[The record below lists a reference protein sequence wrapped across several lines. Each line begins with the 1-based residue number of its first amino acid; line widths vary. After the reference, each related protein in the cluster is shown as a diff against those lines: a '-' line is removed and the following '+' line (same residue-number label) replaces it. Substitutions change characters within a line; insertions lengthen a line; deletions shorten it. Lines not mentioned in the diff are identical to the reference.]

1 MTQSPDTSSPAPSVT
16 RATLQSYLIALVG
29 VIFVVGNAGAAFEDG
44 YLSSSTAGIVL
55 GLLATG
61 AAVVTALQPERIH
74 RGEEPAP
81 THQYVL
87 AAIATAATIAVL
99 LS

>member
-1 MTQSPDTSSPAPSVT
+1 MTQSPDSSSPAPSLN
-16 RATLQSYLIALVG
+16 RATLQSYLIGLIG
-29 VIFVVGNAGAAFEDG
+29 VIFVVGNAGTGLDDG
-44 YLSSSTAGIVL
+44 YISPSTAGIVL
-55 GLLATG
+55 GLLAIG

-74 RGEEPAP
+74 RGEEPAA

-87 AAIATAATIAVL
+87 AAISTAATIAVL